1 MLFLVRSVRFPQSL
15 INRNKFKLSL
25 KISQYQL
32 PHLEL
37 RHIAVLHAIRRF
49 GTAAE
54 AANQL
59 NLTPSAIT
67 HRIREA
73 ERRLGLTLTMRIA
86 NRLHLTTVGE
96 RLAESAERTIDEMLR
111 AELDA
116 ERIGRGVTSIV
127 RLGMGTYSFFH
138 WLPSFLGYLASV
150 NRGMQ
155 LDIDGGNARQPLTPL
170 KEGKVDIHLQLGPV
184 AGRDVTSQALFTDEL
199 VCIVS
204 PQHQL
209 AGRDFIRAADLAGET
224 HFTYSAISE
233 EGFEYDRFLRLERHY
248 PSRLVTVASPEAIVE
263 LVSAGLG
270 ISILARW
277 AVEPPLAKKELVALG
292 LGENGL
298 QLQWHLVM
306 RDTEAE
312 DSPAAQCARILL
324 DWASSEYSIESV

>member
-1 MLFLVRSVRFPQSL
+1 M
-15 INRNKFKLSL
+15 
-25 KISQYQL
+25 SQYRL

-37 RHIAVLHAIRRF
+37 RHIAVLHAIARF

-54 AANQL
+54 AAEQL

-73 ERRLGLTLTMRIA
+73 ERRLGLTLTMRFA
-86 NRLHLTTVGE
+86 NRLRLTAVGE
-96 RLAESAERTIDEMLR
+96 RLAQSAERTIDEMLR

-150 NRGMQ
+150 DRGMQ
-155 LDIDGGNARQPLTPL
+155 IDIDGNNARQPLAL
-170 KEGKVDIHLQLGPV
+170 LQEGTVDIHLQPGPFP
-184 AGRDVTSQALFTDEL
+184 GRDVTSQPLFTDEL
-199 VCIVS
+199 VCVVS
-204 PQHQL
+204 SGHRL
-209 AGRDFIRAADLAGET
+209 AGRDFVHAADLAEET
-224 HFTYSAISE
+224 HFTYSAE
-233 EGFEYDRFLRLERHY
+233 AQEGFEYDRFLRLEEHY
-248 PSRLVTVASPEAIVE
+248 PARLVTVASTEAIVE

-277 AVEPPLAKKELVALG
+277 AVEPRLLNKELVAAR

-298 QLQWHLVM
+298 PLQWHLVM
-306 RDTEAE
+306 RKTQAE
-312 DSPAAQCARILL
+312 DSPAAKCARILL
-324 DWASSEYSIESV
+324 DWASRERTNATTGFLADDG